1 MKKTEAYDVII
12 VGAGAAGIG
21 MGGVLSH
28 LGLENFAILERHQ
41 IGESFRRWPQEMN
54 FITPSFPSHGFGH
67 LDLNAIARKTSPAI
81 GFRREH
87 LSGKQYATY
96 LESVANYYKL
106 PVYTEVEVQKIE
118 TLPRQQGFL
127 VQIPD
132 GVLKTRF
139 LIWAAGEFQYPNLYP
154 FPGAELCLHNS
165 QVSSWKDLSGDEFT
179 VIGGY
184 ESGMDAAA
192 NLVALGKKVKVLD
205 RQGVWASGD
214 TDPSVS
220 LSPYTL
226 QRVELCY
233 ATGRLELVGNVA
245 IEDVRMVPGG
255 YAIFSEYSKWVTATQ
270 PILCTGFDGSLKQIA
285 AQFNWSDG
293 YAGLTNEDESTITPG
308 LFLVGSLVRHQ
319 NLIFCFIYKFRQRFA
334 VVANAIA
341 LRLGID
347 PTPLNTYRQEGMF
360 LDDLSCCE
368 NDCLC

>member
-28 LGLENFAILERHQ
+28 LGLKNFAILERHQ

-87 LSGKQYATY
+87 LNGKQYATY

-106 PVYTEVEVQKIE
+106 PVYTGVEVQKIE
-118 TLPRQQGFL
+118 ILPRQQGFL
-127 VQIPD
+127 VYIPN
-132 GVLKTRF
+132 GILKTQF
-139 LIWAAGEFQYPNLYP
+139 LIWAAGEFQYPNLNP

-233 ATGRLELVGNVA
+233 AAGRLELVGNVA
-245 IEDVRMVPGG
+245 IEDVRVVPGG
-255 YAIFSEYSKWVTATQ
+255 YAVFSEYNKWVTATQ

-293 YAGLTNEDESTITPG
+293 YAGLTDEDESTITPG
-308 LFLVGSLVRHQ
+308 VFLVGSLVRHQ
-319 NLIFCFIYKFRQRFA
+319 SLIFCFIYKFRQRFA